1 MKNKLFPA
9 ALVTSTLA
17 LSACADMKITPNP
30 PVPDTRIATPVVVN
44 PDVELANAVNAQ
56 LSSMGARSVTATVA
70 KGEVTLK
77 GEVANGQELARVAKA
92 VQGIKGVTAVFPD
105 VNVKQ

>member
-1 MKNKLFPA
+1 MKNRIIPV
-9 ALVTSTLA
+9 ALLTSMLA

-44 PDVELANAVNAQ
+44 PDVELAAAVNAQ
-56 LSSMGARSVTATVA
+56 LSSMGVRGVTVSVA

-105 VNVKQ
+105 VNVKR